1 MKITYGQI
9 LHESHNE
16 LQKKEVPKI
25 TKKLEDFF
33 SLPPVEAEIE
43 DAPPARSKEEIMVEA
58 MQISSALTTAE
69 KVDFALPPVV
79 GLDMHDDEMDDIAR
93 KAVATFNDL
102 ISLGGNV
109 PDMHAGKIYEV
120 AGQMLK
126 TALDAKNSKADK
138 KLKMIELQLKKVR
151 AEQIDF
157 DLGAGPAKG
166 SQTGEFDR
174 NELLRYLVKPDK
186 NDNSANV
193 DNSDK

>member
-1 MKITYGQI
+1 M
-9 LHESHNE
+9 
-16 LQKKEVPKI
+16 

-33 SLPPVEAEIE
+33 GLPSSKVEVE
-43 DAPPARSKEEIMVEA
+43 DELPTRSKEEMMVEA
-58 MQISSALTTAE
+58 MQISSALSTAE
-69 KVDFALPPVV
+69 KVDFALPPVI
-79 GLDMHDDEMDDIAR
+79 GLDAHDNEMDDIAR

-102 ISLGGNV
+102 IALGGNV

-157 DLGAGPAKG
+157 DLGQGPLKG
-166 SQTGEFDR
+166 PQGGEFDR
-174 NELLRYLVKPDK
+174 NELLKYLVSSKKPD
-186 NDNSANV
+186 NS